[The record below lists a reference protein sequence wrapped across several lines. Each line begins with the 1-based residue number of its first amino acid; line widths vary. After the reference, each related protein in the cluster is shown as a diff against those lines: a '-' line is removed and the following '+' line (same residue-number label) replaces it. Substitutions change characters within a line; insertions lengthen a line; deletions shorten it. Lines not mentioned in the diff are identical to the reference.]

1 MNIPFAVET
10 FSFDGI
16 ITAITP
22 LAVSRPGDN
31 FRAVGQSDKLQRLP
45 RSGPKSNEADVYFP
59 TSTINGA
66 IRRAGL
72 SVIRNALQKA
82 EGCTHPFSVDEVFML
97 VQGIDTTQALSKE
110 ASQPGL
116 IEEECALRKANPFL
130 SLFGRWGLPGHISIG
145 DAVPIK
151 NDLRPVIYVTGNG
164 VRTNDWARNAS
175 QITFLDADN
184 QARLKQILIDDSAAS
199 KDIAVQKA
207 QIAELKKE
215 LRTEKD
221 QDRRAEFNAQIA
233 QIEAEIESSKEA
245 KEGSK
250 ETLQRPLDGYEVIA
264 PWTEMTN
271 KIVAANVT
279 PIDLGLF
286 IESIAEFSRDPR
298 VGAHTRQGAGEI
310 KAEWEVSYRP
320 IGSWKSIKVG
330 KISLSREE
338 FSVEDY
344 LENKLLMGAVDAFNS
359 AMKDPES
366 MGIDFRRFN
375 KI

>member
-1 MNIPFAVET
+1 MNKPFELET
-10 FSFDGI
+10 FSFDGL

-31 FRAVGQSDKLQRLP
+31 FRSVGQSDKLQRLP
-45 RSGPKSNEADVYFP
+45 RSGPKLNEVDVYFP
-59 TSTINGA
+59 TSTLNGA

-72 SVIRNALQKA
+72 SVIRSAIQKA
-82 EGCTHPFSVDEVFML
+82 EGCSHPFTVDEVYML
-97 VQGIDTTQALSKE
+97 VQGIDTTQSLSKE
-110 ASQPGL
+110 GSQPGL
-116 IEEECALRKANPFL
+116 IEEEYELRKANPFL
-130 SLFGRWGLPGHISIG
+130 NLFGRWGLPGHLAIG
-145 DAVPIK
+145 DAVPICDHK
-151 NDLRPVIYVTGNG
+151 PVMYVTGNG
-164 VRTNDWARNAS
+164 ARTNDWARNAS
-175 QITFLDADN
+175 QITYLDADN

-199 KDIAVQKA
+199 KDIAAQKA
-207 QIAELKKE
+207 QITQLKKE

-221 QDRRAEFNAQIA
+221 KEKRDELTTQIA
-233 QIEAEIESSKEA
+233 QIESDIENSKEA
-245 KEGSK
+245 KEGAK

-264 PWTEMTN
+264 PGTEMTN

-320 IGSWKSIKVG
+320 IGSWKAVKVG
-330 KISLSREE
+330 KISFTREE

-344 LENKLLMGAVDAFNS
+344 LDERLLMGAVEAFNT
-359 AMKDPES
+359 AIKNLEES
-366 MGIDFRRFN
+366 GLNFRKFN
-375 KI
+375 KL